1 MVVIKNCRVVLFY
14 SEVRRGIER
23 FVILG
28 KVLIRLS
35 IEEEVVGVGN
45 GDVREGDNNSNI
57 CDEDD
62 DDEFLK
68 KKFKLKR

>member
-23 FVILG
+23 FVISG

-57 CDEDD
+57 CVED
-62 DDEFLK
+62 DDEFVK